1 MTCHE
6 CGADLPEGAL
16 FCGEC
21 GAAVELAEA
30 GVGVAANARREGA
43 GSSVPSLVS
52 RPVPDA
58 WERFAPTS
66 EAEGGDGAYI
76 SDDDVEAVA
85 DIEDTDAEDAAV
97 VDDAGEMA
105 EPEEHVVDE
114 VDAAEPD
121 AQPTSDAEGAGDA
134 ESAREPEGESD
145 GSIDLF
151 DGLDD
156 EPVAAEPTEAADDPT
171 DDPTDDIEEPVDDS
185 ALCPQCDADV
195 DPSDVF
201 CGECGFLLRAVM
213 PGPGDTAVIP
223 PLRAQVPPPLVPGGA
238 APPPA
243 WPIDVRDQP
252 LEPPVALEPAP
263 ASDTV
268 SEPEP
273 EPEPA
278 HAEADAEPTPDPE
291 PTDDVDE
298 ADQPDQPDESDRH
311 EQPADLPDPT
321 PEDLPVDS
329 VPFADAPVEPTGGRS
344 RPAPDPFPWG
354 ADVSAEDLEATRI
367 VSQHGTG
374 ERFVLQFSTGE
385 SVTVHGAGL
394 IGRNPSA
401 QPGEYVD
408 QLVSIFDVGKSVS
421 KTHLEFGQEGGRF
434 WVSDR
439 YSTNGSIVRQPE
451 AEPRR
456 CEPGRRYFV
465 MRGTRIDVGEQF
477 FVVS

>member
-1 MTCHE
+1 MTCRE

-21 GAAVELAEA
+21 GAAVELVEA
-30 GVGVAANARREGA
+30 GIGAASGARPAPRGDPA
-43 GSSVPSLVS
+43 YAAPSRRVPT
-52 RPVPDA
+52 A
-58 WERFAPTS
+58 WERFAPRS
-66 EAEGGDGAYI
+66 GGDVPDG
-76 SDDDVEAVA
+76 DVP
-85 DIEDTDAEDAAV
+85 DGAV
-97 VDDAGEMA
+97 VDAVEEDAERVEVAVTDETDEADEIEGADEI
-105 EPEEHVVDE
+105 EEA
-114 VDAAEPD
+114 DALEE
-121 AQPTSDAEGAGDA
+121 SDAFDEADGPDEA
-134 ESAREPEGESD
+134 ELPEGVEESD
-145 GSIDLF
+145 GSVDLF
-151 DGLDD
+151 EGLDD
-156 EPVAAEPTEAADDPT
+156 ESSSDEAVPDAEPDREAEADAEDQ
-171 DDPTDDIEEPVDDS
+171 IADDS

-195 DPSDVF
+195 DPADVF

-243 WPIDVRDQP
+243 WPVDVRDQP
-252 LEPPVALEPAP
+252 LEPPVALEPVP
-263 ASDTV
+263 AS
-268 SEPEP
+268 
-273 EPEPA
+273 
-278 HAEADAEPTPDPE
+278 EAD
-291 PTDDVDE
+291 
-298 ADQPDQPDESDRH
+298 DQPDEPDDDPDQLDEPDPH
-311 EQPADLPDPT
+311 PNTDLDDDSSDPT
-321 PEDLPVDS
+321 PEDQPVESLSFD
-329 VPFADAPVEPTGGRS
+329 DAPVEPTGGRA

-354 ADVSAEDLEATRI
+354 ADASVEDLEATRV